1 MKNLTKNLTKN
12 LSINQKANKMTNL
25 TIKDLTIEYTQGGQV
40 VRPVEGLNVEAG
52 DGELVVLLGPSGSG
66 KTTLLACLAGI
77 LTPAEGEI
85 RVGDIDV
92 TELRGA
98 ALARYR
104 RETVG
109 VIFQAFN
116 LIPSLTAREN
126 VMAPMRLARMRARK
140 ARQRAAD
147 LLAQVGLEHRMNHR
161 PRALSGGQQQRVAIA
176 RALAHEPPLVLADE
190 PTAYLDHV
198 QVEETL
204 GMIRR
209 LASPGRL
216 VVVATHDQ
224 RMIPLADRIIELEA
238 ATAQAEQA
246 PIRVELRPGQVLFEH
261 GMTSDFVYVVE
272 EGQVVLVRERP
283 DRSEE
288 TLRAAGPG
296 EYFGEL
302 GPLLRRPRSATAR
315 ALTDAVV
322 TGYNP
327 QSFKRAVKL
336 N

>member
-1 MKNLTKNLTKN
+1 
-12 LSINQKANKMTNL
+12 MTNL
-25 TIKDLTIEYTQGGQV
+25 TIRNLTIEYTQGAQP
-40 VRPVEGLNVEAG
+40 VRPVEGLDIDAA

-77 LTPAEGEI
+77 LTPAAGEI
-85 RVGDIDV
+85 RVGDVDV
-92 TELRGA
+92 TKLRGA

-126 VMAPMRLARMRARK
+126 VMAPMRLARMRAGK
-140 ARQRAAD
+140 ARRRAAD
-147 LLAQVGLEHRMNHR
+147 LLSMVGLEHRMHHR

-198 QVEETL
+198 QVEETARML
-204 GMIRR
+204 RR

-216 VVVATHDQ
+216 VIVATHDQ
-224 RMIPLADRIIELEA
+224 RLIPLADRVIELTPT
-238 ATAQAEQA
+238 TADAQ
-246 PIRVELRPGQVLFEH
+246 PPSRVVLEPGEVLFER
-261 GMTSDFVYVVE
+261 GTTSDSVYVVE
-272 EGQVVLVRERP
+272 EGQIALVQARP
-283 DRSEE
+283 GRTAE
-288 TLRAAGPG
+288 TLRLAGPG

-315 ALTDAVV
+315 ALTDTVV
-322 TGYNP
+322 TGYSP
-327 QSFKRAVKL
+327 QDFKQAVTQ

>member
-1 MKNLTKNLTKN
+1 
-12 LSINQKANKMTNL
+12 MTNL
-25 TIKDLTIEYTQGGQV
+25 TINNLTIEYAQGGQQ
-40 VRPVEGLNVEAG
+40 VRPIDGLDVEAA

-77 LTPAEGEI
+77 LTPAAGEI

-92 TELRGA
+92 TDLRGA

-126 VMAPMRLARMRARK
+126 VMAPLRLARMRGSK
-140 ARQRAAD
+140 ARQRAEK
-147 LLAQVGLEHRMNHR
+147 LLAMVGLENRMHHR
-161 PRALSGGQQQRVAIA
+161 PRALSGGQQQRVAMA
-176 RALAHEPPLVLADE
+176 RALAHEPPLVIADE

-204 GMIRR
+204 RMLRR

-224 RMIPLADRIIELEA
+224 RLIPLADRIIELTPA
-238 ATAQAEQA
+238 ADDDQPARRFVLE
-246 PIRVELRPGQVLFEH
+246 PGEVVFEH
-261 GMTSDFVYVVE
+261 GSTSDLVYVVN
-272 EGQVVLVRERP
+272 EGQVALVREQP
-283 DRSEE
+283 DRTEE
-288 TLRAAGPG
+288 TLRSAGPG

-315 ALTDAVV
+315 ALTNAVV

-327 QSFKRAVKL
+327 QSFKQAVKL

>member
-1 MKNLTKNLTKN
+1 
-12 LSINQKANKMTNL
+12 MTNL
-25 TIKDLTIEYTQGGQV
+25 TIRNLTIEYTQGAQP
-40 VRPVEGLNVEAG
+40 VRPVEGLDIDAA

-77 LTPAEGEI
+77 LTPAAGEI
-85 RVGDIDV
+85 RVGDVDV
-92 TELRGA
+92 TKLRGA

-126 VMAPMRLARMRARK
+126 VMAPMRLARMRAGK
-140 ARQRAAD
+140 ARRRAAD
-147 LLAQVGLEHRMNHR
+147 LLAMVGLEHRMHHR

-198 QVEETL
+198 QVEETARML
-204 GMIRR
+204 RR

-216 VVVATHDQ
+216 VIVATHDQ
-224 RMIPLADRIIELEA
+224 RLIPLADRVIELTPT
-238 ATAQAEQA
+238 TADAR
-246 PIRVELRPGQVLFEH
+246 PPSRVVLEPGEVLFER
-261 GMTSDFVYVVE
+261 GTTSDSVYVVE
-272 EGQVVLVRERP
+272 EGQIALVQERP
-283 DRSEE
+283 GRSAE
-288 TLRAAGPG
+288 TLRLAGPG

-315 ALTDAVV
+315 ALTDTVV
-322 TGYNP
+322 TGYSP
-327 QSFKRAVKL
+327 QDFKQAVTQ

>member
-1 MKNLTKNLTKN
+1 MTN
-12 LSINQKANKMTNL
+12 LSIKN
-25 TIKDLTIEYTQGGQV
+25 LTIEYNHSGQQ
-40 VRPVEGLNVEAG
+40 VRPVENLNVEAA

-77 LTPAEGEI
+77 LTPAAGEI
-85 RVGDIDV
+85 RVGDVDV
-92 TELRGA
+92 TKLRGA

-104 RETVG
+104 RQTVG

-126 VMAPMRLARMRARK
+126 VMAPLRLARMRGGK
-140 ARQRAAD
+140 ARQRATD
-147 LLAQVGLEHRMNHR
+147 LLAMVGLEHRMHHR

-176 RALAHEPPLVLADE
+176 RALAHEPPLVIADE

-204 GMIRR
+204 RMLRR

-224 RMIPLADRIIELEA
+224 RLIPLADRIIELS
-238 ATAQAEQA
+238 A
-246 PIRVELRPGQVLFEH
+246 PADTDQPSRCFVLEPGEIVFEH
-261 GMTSDFVYVVE
+261 GSTSDLVYVVN
-272 EGQVVLVRERP
+272 EGQVALVREQP

-288 TLRAAGPG
+288 TLRSAGPG

-315 ALTDAVV
+315 AVTRTVV

-327 QSFKRAVKL
+327 QEFKQLAHQR
-336 N
+336 

>member
-1 MKNLTKNLTKN
+1 
-12 LSINQKANKMTNL
+12 MTNL
-25 TIKDLTIEYTQGGQV
+25 TIRNLTIEYTQGAQP
-40 VRPVEGLNVEAG
+40 VRPVEGLDIDAA

-77 LTPAEGEI
+77 LTPAAGEI
-85 RVGDIDV
+85 RVGDVDV
-92 TELRGA
+92 TKLRGA

-126 VMAPMRLARMRARK
+126 VMAPLRLARMRAGK
-140 ARQRAAD
+140 ARRRAAD
-147 LLAQVGLEHRMNHR
+147 LLAMVGLEHRMHHR

-190 PTAYLDHV
+190 PTAYLDQV
-198 QVEETL
+198 QVEETARML
-204 GMIRR
+204 RR

-216 VVVATHDQ
+216 VIVATHDQ
-224 RMIPLADRIIELEA
+224 RLIPLADRVIELTPTSA
-238 ATAQAEQA
+238 DVR
-246 PIRVELRPGQVLFEH
+246 PPSRVELESGEVLFER
-261 GMTSDFVYVVE
+261 GTTSDFVYVVE
-272 EGQVVLVRERP
+272 EGQIALVQERP
-283 DRSEE
+283 GRSAE
-288 TLRAAGPG
+288 TLRLAGPG

-315 ALTDAVV
+315 ALTDTVV
-322 TGYNP
+322 TGYSP
-327 QSFKRAVKL
+327 QDFKQAVTQ

>member
-1 MKNLTKNLTKN
+1 MTN
-12 LSINQKANKMTNL
+12 LSIKN
-25 TIKDLTIEYTQGGQV
+25 LTIEYNQGGQQ
-40 VRPVEGLNVEAG
+40 VRPVEGLDVEAA
-52 DGELVVLLGPSGSG
+52 DGELVVVLGPSGSG

-77 LTPAEGEI
+77 LTPAAGEI
-85 RVGDIDV
+85 HVGDVDV
-92 TELRGA
+92 TKLRGA

-126 VMAPMRLARMRARK
+126 VMAPLRLARMRGSK
-140 ARQRAAD
+140 ARRRAAD
-147 LLAQVGLEHRMNHR
+147 LLAMVGLEHRMHHR

-176 RALAHEPPLVLADE
+176 RALAHEPPLVIADE

-198 QVEETL
+198 QVEETMKML
-204 GMIRR
+204 RR

-224 RMIPLADRIIELEA
+224 RLIPLADRIIELTESA
-238 ATAQAEQA
+238 DTDE
-246 PIRVELRPGQVLFEH
+246 PSRCFVLEPGEVVFEH
-261 GMTSDFVYVVE
+261 GSASDLVYVVN
-272 EGQVVLVRERP
+272 EGQVALVREQP
-283 DRSEE
+283 DRTEE
-288 TLRAAGPG
+288 TLRSAGPG

-315 ALTDAVV
+315 AVTRSVV

-327 QSFKRAVKL
+327 QEFKQLAQRR
-336 N
+336 

>member
-1 MKNLTKNLTKN
+1 
-12 LSINQKANKMTNL
+12 MTNL
-25 TIKDLTIEYTQGGQV
+25 TINNLTIEYAQGGQQ
-40 VRPVEGLNVEAG
+40 VRPIDGLDVEAA

-77 LTPAEGEI
+77 LTPAAGEI

-92 TELRGA
+92 TDLRGA

-126 VMAPMRLARMRARK
+126 VMAPLRLARMRGSK
-140 ARQRAAD
+140 ARQRAEK
-147 LLAQVGLEHRMNHR
+147 LLAMVGLENRMHHR
-161 PRALSGGQQQRVAIA
+161 PRALSGGQQQRVAMA
-176 RALAHEPPLVLADE
+176 RALAHEPPLVIADE

-204 GMIRR
+204 RMLRR

-224 RMIPLADRIIELEA
+224 RLIPLADRIIELTPA
-238 ATAQAEQA
+238 ADDDQPARRFVLE
-246 PIRVELRPGQVLFEH
+246 PGEVVFEH
-261 GMTSDFVYVVE
+261 GSTSDLVYVVN
-272 EGQVVLVRERP
+272 EGQVALVREQP
-283 DRSEE
+283 DRTEE
-288 TLRAAGPG
+288 TLRSAGPG

-315 ALTDAVV
+315 ALTKAVV

-327 QSFKRAVKL
+327 QEFKQLVHQR
-336 N
+336 